1 MDKHV
6 PDGLVQ
12 SKKPSE
18 HQQQID
24 ALQAAIRSEEG
35 AGGAARPGLFKPAPP
50 RPAPSANLIDHRV
63 AEEMEYIVRKL
74 EQLGGVLANDPILL
88 HRHSYELQSIDMMKQ
103 TLRHLAQI
111 VAAQD
116 KALAAGQV
124 SLTELKA
131 RLQRK
136 ALKPI
141 GGAEPAP

>member
-12 SKKPSE
+12 SKRLSE

-24 ALQAAIRSEEG
+24 ALQAAIRSEEV
-35 AGGAARPGLFKPAPP
+35 AARPSLFKPPPP
-50 RPAPSANLIDHRV
+50 RPAPSANLIDRRI
-63 AEEMEYIVRKL
+63 AEEMDYIVRKL

-103 TLRHLAQI
+103 SLRHLAQI
-111 VAAQD
+111 VAAED

-124 SLTELKA
+124 SLTELKS

-136 ALKPI
+136 ALTPI

>member
-6 PDGLVQ
+6 PDGLVR
-12 SKKPSE
+12 SKRPSE

-24 ALQAAIRSEEG
+24 AIQAAIRSDE
-35 AGGAARPGLFKPAPP
+35 GAARPSLFKPAPP

-74 EQLGGVLANDPILL
+74 EQLGGILANDPILL
-88 HRHSYELQSIDMMKQ
+88 HRHSYELQSIDLMKQ
-103 TLRHLAQI
+103 SLRHLAQI

-124 SLTELKA
+124 TLTELKS

-136 ALKPI
+136 ALTPI
-141 GGAEPAP
+141 GGGEPAP

>member
-1 MDKHV
+1 MGKHV
-6 PDGLVQ
+6 NDGLVQ
-12 SKKPSE
+12 SKRPSE

-35 AGGAARPGLFKPAPP
+35 AARPSLFKPPPP
-50 RPAPSANLIDHRV
+50 RPAPSTNLLDHRV

-74 EQLGGVLANDPILL
+74 EQLGGILANDPILL

-103 TLRHLAQI
+103 SLRHLAQI

-124 SLTELKA
+124 TLTELKS

-136 ALKPI
+136 ALTPI
-141 GGAEPAP
+141 GGGAPAS

>member
-6 PDGLVQ
+6 NDGLVR
-12 SKKPSE
+12 SKRLSE

-35 AGGAARPGLFKPAPP
+35 AARPSLFKPAPP
-50 RPAPSANLIDHRV
+50 RPAPSTNLIDHRV
-63 AEEMEYIVRKL
+63 AEELDYIVRKL

-88 HRHSYELQSIDMMKQ
+88 HRHSYELQSIDLMKQ
-103 TLRHLAQI
+103 SLRHLAQI

-124 SLTELKA
+124 TLTELKS

-136 ALKPI
+136 ALTPI
-141 GGAEPAP
+141 GGGQPAP